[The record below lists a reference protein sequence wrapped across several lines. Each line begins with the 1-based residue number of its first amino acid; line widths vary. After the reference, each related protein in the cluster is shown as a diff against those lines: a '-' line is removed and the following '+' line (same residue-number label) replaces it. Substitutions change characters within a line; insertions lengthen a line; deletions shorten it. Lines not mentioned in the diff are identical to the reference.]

1 MKDIICRA
9 IDGKEEIARAA
20 YIESTCLETAWS
32 ESQISDLPHYAT
44 YIAAFLSGDM
54 CGIASMYTVAGEAE
68 IMNVA
73 VLPEYRRNGVADE
86 LMLRLI
92 SVAREKSC
100 EAITLEVADGNLG
113 AIALYEKHGFT
124 VVGRRLGFYKGKD
137 ALKME
142 KKI

>member
-1 MKDIICRA
+1 MKEIVCRT
-9 IDGKEEIARAA
+9 IDGIGDAARAA
-20 YIESTCLETAWS
+20 YIEGVCLETAWS

-44 YIAAFLSGDM
+44 YIAAFLNGDM

-73 VLPEYRRNGVADE
+73 VLPDYRRNGVADE
-86 LMLRLI
+86 LMLKLI
-92 SVAREKSC
+92 SSARENGC
-100 EAITLEVADGNLG
+100 ETITLEVADGNLG

-124 VVGRRLGFYKGKD
+124 VTGRRKGFYKGKD
-137 ALKME
+137 ALNME